1 MNYFQKSIAKIAALS
16 LVVVASSC
24 LEEIDDLDKLAEYTW
39 NPQLAVPL
47 ANSNFSFGDF
57 VTNFDSL
64 TQVSI
69 DNEGLISILYHT
81 DFISARGSDI
91 FTDLGQTLTL
101 TPVSASIPG
110 ILLSQLPVLGSITFT
125 QDITVALN
133 SPSGEAIDSVW
144 LNSGNLIIN
153 IDWGFA
159 TAGSFTITL
168 TSVSSNSRTVL
179 INNNF
184 TSADFMFSDNIDL
197 SGATLDL
204 TDNGVT
210 SNTFSFS
217 LEITLQDPG
226 APVTSGDFNLT
237 FDFQN
242 PVFKGIFGNLGA
254 DKDIFSARDTIDL
267 KFFDNIIGGTFFLE
281 NPMFNFTFKNSYG
294 LPIAIKLGQ
303 LTVSSLINGT
313 GELTGSITDTLNL
326 PTITAPDFSGIGT
339 DAVSKIEVNNTVS
352 NVANLLELLPNK
364 LIYRFEGILNPG
376 GAVPQNFVLDTSN
389 VKIGLDVELPIH
401 GRVNNLIASNEFEFD
416 GETFNDI
423 DLALFRIETDNG
435 FPFEVNIQVYFL
447 DSTNTKIDSLVT
459 TDPAF
464 FSAAPVDG
472 NGIVTASVI
481 KTTDIEMTDSKLR
494 KLESSTTKIRVEA
507 VMNSN
512 PTNPTQSVKVLESY
526 KLQINIGVQ
535 TEFAISTG

>member
-1 MNYFQKSIAKIAALS
+1 MNYFQKSIAKIATLS

-64 TQVSI
+64 TQVSV

-101 TPVSASIPG
+101 DTVSASIPD

-254 DKDIFSARDTIDL
+254 NKDIFSARDTIDL
-267 KFFDNIIGGTFFLE
+267 KFFDNIKGGTFRLE
-281 NPMFNFTFKNSYG
+281 NPIFNFTFKNSYG
-294 LPIAIKLGQ
+294 LPIAVILGN
-303 LTVSSLINGT
+303 LEMSSLINGT
-313 GELTGSITDTLNL
+313 GQLTGSIADPLNP

-339 DAVSKIEVNNTVS
+339 DAITILEVNNTNS
-352 NVANLLELLPNK
+352 NVADLLAILPNK
-364 LIYRFEGILNPG
+364 LIYKFEGKLNPG
-376 GAVPQNFVLDTSN
+376 AVVPQNFVLDTSN

-401 GRVNNLIASNEFEFD
+401 GRINNLEARNEFEFD

-423 DLALFRIETDNG
+423 DLALFRIVTDNG
-435 FPFEVNIQVYFL
+435 FPFEVDIQVYFL
-447 DSTNTKIDSLVT
+447 DSTNTVIDSLVT
-459 TDPAF
+459 TDPVF
-464 FSAAPVDG
+464 ISAAPVDAG
-472 NGIVTASVI
+472 GIVTQSIV
-481 KTTDIEMTDSKLR
+481 KTTDIELSESKLNN
-494 KLESSTTKIRVEA
+494 LENSTKIIVVA
-507 VMNSN
+507 IMNSN
-512 PTNPTQSVKVLESY
+512 PADPTLSVKVLDTY